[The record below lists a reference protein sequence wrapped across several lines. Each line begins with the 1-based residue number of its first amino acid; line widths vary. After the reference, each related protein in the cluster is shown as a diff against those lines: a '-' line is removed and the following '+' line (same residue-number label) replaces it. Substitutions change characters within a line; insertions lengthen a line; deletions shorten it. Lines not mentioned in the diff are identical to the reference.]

1 MSPNNT
7 KKATYSLKLLSILVC
22 LGLGFFSGY
31 FVKISDFSW
40 YIGLNKPSFNPPSWV
55 FGPVWAILYVMI
67 GLAAVNIFKG
77 EKLYPKLLFVIQFI
91 LNLLWSPL
99 FFYLQRIG
107 LALYDIVFLVISLA
121 LLIYN
126 IRNQRYTFSLLIPYF
141 LWVSFAV
148 ILNYI
153 IYVMNS

>member
-1 MSPNNT
+1 MSSKNT
-7 KKATYSLKLLSILVC
+7 KNATHGLKLLSILIC
-22 LGLGFFSGY
+22 LGLGFLSGY

-40 YIGLNKPSFNPPSWV
+40 YVSLNKPSFNPPSWV
-55 FGPVWAILYVMI
+55 FGPVWTILYIMI

-77 EKLYPKLLFVIQFI
+77 ETLYPKLLFIIQFI

-107 LALYDIVFLVISLA
+107 LALCDIAFLVISLA

-126 IRNQRYTFSLLIPYF
+126 IRNQGYTFSLLMPYF
-141 LWVSFAV
+141 LWVVFAAF
-148 ILNYI
+148 LNYT